1 VTSEAHDLLGAYALG
16 AVDDDDRRVVE
27 RAVRRSDRLRTELEG
42 LTDIVAHLD
51 DLAASDAPRANLGLW
66 HRIETAINDEQQQRR
81 LDNIMP
87 ATPTRFRRNR
97 LSAVLSI
104 AAVLTAALLG
114 VLLVQ
119 LESDNR
125 ALEAAL
131 DSPLREAANQA
142 LADAA
147 AARYDLSSSTAAD
160 GTAITVPAVYLPDG
174 TGYVIGDSL
183 PPLAPDRTYQLWAI
197 TEGGVIS
204 AGVLGSDPGI
214 VPFQA
219 VGELAGL
226 AITEELAG
234 GVVSSQ
240 NDPVAVWL
248 LEA

>member
-1 VTSEAHDLLGAYALG
+1 
-16 AVDDDDRRVVE
+16 
-27 RAVRRSDRLRTELEG
+27 
-42 LTDIVAHLD
+42 
-51 DLAASDAPRANLGLW
+51 
-66 HRIETAINDEQQQRR
+66 
-81 LDNIMP
+81 
-87 ATPTRFRRNR
+87 
-97 LSAVLSI
+97 
-104 AAVLTAALLG
+104 

>member
-1 VTSEAHDLLGAYALG
+1 
-16 AVDDDDRRVVE
+16 
-27 RAVRRSDRLRTELEG
+27 
-42 LTDIVAHLD
+42 
-51 DLAASDAPRANLGLW
+51 
-66 HRIETAINDEQQQRR
+66 
-81 LDNIMP
+81 
-87 ATPTRFRRNR
+87 
-97 LSAVLSI
+97 
-104 AAVLTAALLG
+104 VLTAALLG
-114 VLLVQ
+114 ARLVQ

-142 LADAA
+142 LADAT
-147 AARYDLSSSTAAD
+147 AARFDLSSSTAAN
-160 GTAITVPAVYLPDG
+160 GTAITVTAVYLPDG

-240 NDPVAVWL
+240 NEPVAAWL